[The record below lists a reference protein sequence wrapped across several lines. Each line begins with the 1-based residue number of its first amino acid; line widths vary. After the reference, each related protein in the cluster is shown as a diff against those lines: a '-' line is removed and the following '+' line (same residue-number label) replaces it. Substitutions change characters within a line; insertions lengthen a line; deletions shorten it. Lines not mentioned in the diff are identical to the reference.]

1 VTILAEAFLKN
12 RAEQLPADVSDQFI
26 VPPFFGRISIFAD
39 TKSVRILGGRGCGK
53 TMFIRYFCHS
63 TTFSPRKKQIDDV
76 ALRSVGLYLRPDTG
90 FCSLMTNS
98 WLGAEESKLAFSH
111 YVTLQLLAE
120 AHQAFVNI
128 AAADLAA
135 GRLDVLHQP
144 ISSALALQFSR
155 EVTVVADLG
164 NFVDLRLS
172 ELELWVRNPRRCEQ
186 PMFLSFAS
194 VLPRLAEDLA
204 KGLPRLKDLSFRA
217 FIDEFENL
225 AEVQRMIVCDAIKHP
240 GLRLAV
246 HIAHKRDAV
255 TDFKTSSDERIVELH
270 DLRRIDLEEQLSHEN
285 EFELLA
291 AELFLLRLHLGGVHF
306 DCTVFDPQKLHD
318 QGHLSYRLS
327 QEYRAAVVGR
337 VRAILP
343 RLTSTEVAQEVMK
356 DEPLKRRLA
365 EMIGKGLARHQLKG
379 EYVAVDLID
388 PAKPRAS
395 VVLGALLNRSID
407 PAPVLK
413 AFRAITSDKANS
425 DDPFYKSGGWVD
437 NNLYGCL
444 FHLYAGLSQR
454 ENLLYAG
461 FERFCHLARPSLR
474 YFQELCHV
482 TLLLA
487 FQQSER
493 NDIEPVSHKHQAQ
506 AARQV
511 SDAMFE
517 DVPQLGLYGEKL
529 REMVRRLGTLFEA
542 FNRRAGQSEPEI
554 NHFSIDESDKA
565 GLSDGAQQI
574 LKEARTWSVLYE
586 EPDTKNKLDYDIAQ
600 SDWVLNRI
608 YAPHFGISYRKRR
621 KVTLK
626 AGQVNTI
633 LCQSSLLFEALLKD
647 IVEPEQTG
655 QGHTGQLF
663 EGPQ

>member
-1 VTILAEAFLKN
+1 MTILAEAFLKN

-53 TMFIRYFCHS
+53 TMFIRHFCHS
-63 TTFSPRKKQIDDV
+63 TTFSLKKKQIDDA

-98 WLGAEESKLAFSH
+98 WLGPEEAKMAFSH

-128 AAADLAA
+128 AEADLAA
-135 GRLDVLHQP
+135 GRLNVLNQP
-144 ISSALALQFSR
+144 ISSALALQFS
-155 EVTVVADLG
+155 EKVKVVGDLG
-164 NFVDLRLS
+164 DFVEMRLS
-172 ELELWVRNPRRCEQ
+172 ELELWVRNPKRCEQ

-194 VLPRLAEDLA
+194 VLPRLAEDVSR
-204 KGLPRLKDLSFRA
+204 LPRLKDLSFRA

-225 AEVQRMIVCDAIKHP
+225 AEVQRMVVCDAIKHP

-291 AELFLLRLHLGGVHF
+291 AELFLLRLHLKGVRF
-306 DCTVFDPQKLHD
+306 DCSVFDPQKLHD
-318 QGHLSYRLS
+318 PAHLTYRLS
-327 QEYRAAVVGR
+327 PQYRAAVVGR
-337 VRAILP
+337 VREILP
-343 RLTSTEVAQEVMK
+343 RLTATDIAQKVMQ

-365 EMIGKGLARHQLKG
+365 EMIDKGLSRHQLKATFK
-379 EYVAVDLID
+379 AVDLIN

-395 VVLGALLNRSID
+395 VVLGALLNRSGN
-407 PAPVLK
+407 PAPVLE
-413 AFRAITSDKANS
+413 AFQTIVSDKAND
-425 DDPFYKSGGWVD
+425 DDPFYKSGGWID

-444 FHLYAGLSQR
+444 FHLYAGLPQR

-461 FERFCHLARPSLR
+461 FERFCQLARPSLR

-487 FQQSER
+487 FQRSER
-493 NDIEPVSHKHQAQ
+493 DDIEPVSYEHQAQ

-517 DVPQLGLYGEKL
+517 DVPQLGLHGEKL
-529 REMVRRLGTLFEA
+529 REMVRRLGALFEA
-542 FNRRAGQSEPEI
+542 FNRRPGQSEPEI

-565 GLSDGAQQI
+565 GLSEAAQQI

-586 EPDTKNKLDYDIAQ
+586 EPDTKNKSDYDIAQ

-633 LCQSSLLFEALLKD
+633 LCQSSVLFEALLKD
-647 IVEPEQTG
+647 IVAPEQTALG
-655 QGHTGQLF
+655 STGQLF
-663 EGPQ
+663 

>member
-1 VTILAEAFLKN
+1 MTILAEAFLKN
-12 RAEQLPADVSDQFI
+12 RAEQLPADVSEQFI

-53 TMFIRYFCHS
+53 TMFIRHFCHS
-63 TTFSPRKKQIDDV
+63 TTFSASKRQIADE

-90 FCSLMTNS
+90 FCSLMTTS

-111 YVTLQLLAE
+111 YVTLQLLGE

-128 AAADLAA
+128 AAADLVA
-135 GRLDVLHQP
+135 GPIDVLDRP
-144 ISSALALQFSR
+144 LSSALTLQFSKQ
-155 EVTVVADLG
+155 VTVVRELG
-164 NFVDLRLS
+164 KFVEERLS
-172 ELELWVRNPRRCEQ
+172 ELELWVRNPKRCEQ
-186 PMFLSFAS
+186 PMFLSFSS

-204 KGLPRLKDLSFRA
+204 KRLTRLKDLSFRA

-225 AEVQRMIVCDAIKHP
+225 AEVQRMVVCDAIKHP
-240 GLRLAV
+240 SLRLAV

-270 DLRRIDLEEQLSHEN
+270 DLRKIDLEEQLSHEN

-291 AELFLLRLHLGGVHF
+291 AELFLLRLSLEGVRF
-306 DCTVFDPQKLHD
+306 GCTVFDPRMLHD
-318 QGHLSYRLS
+318 PAHLPYRLS
-327 QEYRAAVVGR
+327 PEYRAAVVGR
-337 VRAILP
+337 VREILP
-343 RLTSTEVAQEVMK
+343 RLTSTEIAREVMN

-365 EMIGKGLARHQLKG
+365 EMVDKGLARHQLKG
-379 EYVAVDLID
+379 KLRAIDLID
-388 PAKPRAS
+388 PTKPRAS
-395 VVLGALLNRSID
+395 VVLGALLNRSGD
-407 PAPVLK
+407 PEPVLL
-413 AFRAITSDKANS
+413 AFHALTGDKAGG

-444 FHLYAGLSQR
+444 FHLYAGLPQR

-461 FERFCHLARPSLR
+461 FERFCQLARPSLR

-487 FQQSER
+487 FQRAER
-493 NDIEPVSHKHQAQ
+493 DDIEPVSHAHQAQ

-517 DVPQLGLYGEKL
+517 DVPQLGLHGEKL
-529 REMVRRLGTLFEA
+529 REMVRRLGSLFEA
-542 FNRRAGQSEPEI
+542 FNRRPGQSEPEI
-554 NHFSIDESDKA
+554 NHFSIDQADKGA
-565 GLSDGAQQI
+565 LSDASLQI

-586 EPDTKNKLDYDIAQ
+586 EPDTKNKRDYDIAQ

-608 YAPHFGISYRKRR
+608 FAPHFGISHRKRR

-626 AGQVNTI
+626 ATQVNTI
-633 LCQSSLLFEALLKD
+633 LCQSSLAFEALLKEL
-647 IVEPEQTG
+647 VEPEQAAPG
-655 QGHTGQLF
+655 GTGQLF
-663 EGPQ
+663 

>member
-1 VTILAEAFLKN
+1 MTILAEAFLKN
-12 RAEQLPADVSDQFI
+12 RAEQLPTDVSDQFI

-53 TMFIRYFCHS
+53 TMFIRHFCHS
-63 TTFSPRKKQIDDV
+63 TTFSPSRKQIDDGT
-76 ALRSVGLYLRPDTG
+76 LSSVGLYLRPDTG
-90 FCSLMTNS
+90 FCSLMTSS
-98 WLGAEESKLAFSH
+98 WLGVEESKMAFSH

-135 GRLDVLHQP
+135 GPLNLLNQP
-144 ISSALALQFSR
+144 ISPALSVQFSN
-155 EVTVVADLG
+155 EVKEVGDLG
-164 NFVDLRLS
+164 AFVEMRLS
-172 ELELWVRNPRRCEQ
+172 EFELWVRNPKRCEQ

-204 KGLPRLKDLSFRA
+204 KGLTRLKDLSFRA

-225 AEVQRMIVCDAIKHP
+225 AEAQRMVVCDAIKHP

-270 DLRRIDLEEQLSHEN
+270 DLRKIDLEEQLSHEK

-291 AELFLLRLHLGGVHF
+291 AELFLLRLHLQGVRF
-306 DCTVFDPQKLHD
+306 GCTVFDPQRLHD
-318 QGHLSYRLS
+318 PAHLSYRLS
-327 QEYRAAVVGR
+327 AEYRSAVVGR
-337 VRAILP
+337 VREILP
-343 RLTSTEVAQEVMK
+343 RLTSIDITQQVMN
-356 DEPLKRRLA
+356 DAPLRRRLA
-365 EMIGKGLARHQLKG
+365 EMIDKGLARHQLKDKFK
-379 EYVAVDLID
+379 AVDLID
-388 PAKPRAS
+388 RAKPRAS
-395 VVLGALLNRSID
+395 VVLGALLNRSGN
-407 PAPVLK
+407 PAAVLA
-413 AFRAITSDKANS
+413 AFWALTGDKAS
-425 DDPFYKSGGWVD
+425 GDEPFYKSGGWVD

-444 FHLYAGLSQR
+444 FHLYAGLPQR

-461 FERFCHLARPSLR
+461 FERFCQLARPSLR

-487 FQQSER
+487 FQR
-493 NDIEPVSHKHQAQ
+493 ADRDDIEPVSHEHQAQ
-506 AARQV
+506 AARHV

-517 DVPQLGLYGEKL
+517 DVPQLGLHGEKL
-529 REMVRRLGTLFEA
+529 REMVRRLGALFEA

-565 GLSDGAQQI
+565 GLSEAAQQI

-586 EPDTKNKLDYDIAQ
+586 EPDTKNKSDYDIAQ

-647 IVEPEQTG
+647 IVEPDQPA
-655 QGHTGQLF
+655 QGGTGQLF
-663 EGPQ
+663 

>member
-1 VTILAEAFLKN
+1 MTILAEAFLKN

-53 TMFIRYFCHS
+53 TMFIRHFCHS
-63 TTFSPRKKQIDDV
+63 TTFSPSKRNIDDA

-90 FCSLMTNS
+90 FCSLMTNN
-98 WLGAEESKLAFSH
+98 WLGAEASKLAFLH

-120 AHQAFVNI
+120 AHHAFVNI

-135 GRLDVLHQP
+135 GQLNVLNEP
-144 ISSALALQFSR
+144 ISSALALQFSK
-155 EVTVVADLG
+155 EVTVVGDLG
-164 NFVDLRLS
+164 NFVEVRLS
-172 ELELWVRNPRRCEQ
+172 ELELWVRNPKRCEQ

-204 KGLPRLKDLSFRA
+204 KLTRLKDLSFRA

-225 AEVQRMIVCDAIKHP
+225 AEVQRMVVCDAIKHP
-240 GLRLAV
+240 SLRLAV

-270 DLRRIDLEEQLSHEN
+270 DLRKIDLEEQLSHEN

-291 AELFLLRLHLGGVHF
+291 AELFLLRLHLEGVRF
-306 DCTVFDPQKLHD
+306 GCSVFDPQKLHD
-318 QGHLSYRLS
+318 PAHLPYRLS
-327 QEYRAAVVGR
+327 QEYRTAVVGR
-337 VRAILP
+337 VREILP
-343 RLTSTEVAQEVMK
+343 RLTATDIAKTVMQ

-365 EMIGKGLARHQLKG
+365 EMINKGLVRHQLSGKFK
-379 EYVAVDLID
+379 AADLID

-395 VVLGALLNRSID
+395 IVLGALLNRSGD
-407 PAPVLK
+407 PAPMLE
-413 AFRAITSDKANS
+413 AFQSISGDKPNG

-444 FHLYAGLSQR
+444 FHLYAGLPQR
-454 ENLLYAG
+454 NNLLYAG
-461 FERFCHLARPSLR
+461 FERFCQLARPSLR

-487 FQQSER
+487 FQRSER
-493 NDIEPVSHKHQAQ
+493 SDIEPVSYEHQAQ
-506 AARQV
+506 AARHV

-517 DVPQLGLYGEKL
+517 DVPQLGLHGEKL
-529 REMVRRLGTLFEA
+529 REMVRRLGAVFEA
-542 FNRRAGQSEPEI
+542 FNRRPGQSEPEI

-565 GLSDGAQQI
+565 GLSEAAQQI

-586 EPDTKNKLDYDIAQ
+586 EPDTKNKSDYDIAQ

-626 AGQVNTI
+626 AGQINTI
-633 LCQSSLLFEALLKD
+633 LCQSSLLFESLLKD
-647 IVEPEQTG
+647 IVAPEQPA
-655 QGHTGQLF
+655 QGGTGQLF
-663 EGPQ
+663 

>member
-1 VTILAEAFLKN
+1 MTILSEAFLKN

-53 TMFIRYFCHS
+53 TMFIRHFCHS
-63 TTFSPRKKQIDDV
+63 TTFSPRKKAINDV
-76 ALRSVGLYLRPDTG
+76 ALQSVGLYLRPDTG

-98 WLGAEESKLAFSH
+98 WLGVEESKMAFSH

-128 AAADLAA
+128 AEADLQT
-135 GRLDVLHQP
+135 GPLDVLGLP
-144 ISSALALQFSR
+144 VSAALALQLSN
-155 EVTVVADLG
+155 EVKVVGDLG
-164 NFVDLRLS
+164 AFVELRLS
-172 ELELWVRNPRRCEQ
+172 ELELWVRNPKRCEK

-204 KGLPRLKDLSFRA
+204 KSLTRLKELSFRA

-240 GLRLAV
+240 SLRLAV

-270 DLRRIDLEEQLSHEN
+270 DLRKIDLEEQLSHDN

-291 AELFLLRLHLGGVHF
+291 AELFLLRLHLEGVRF
-306 DCTVFDPQKLHD
+306 GCEMFDPQKLHD
-318 QGHLSYRLS
+318 PTHLQYRLS
-327 QEYRAAVVGR
+327 QPYRTAVVGR
-337 VRAILP
+337 VREILP
-343 RLTSTEVAQEVMK
+343 RLTSTDIAHKVML

-365 EMIGKGLARHQLKG
+365 EMIGRGFARHQLKG
-379 EYVAVDLID
+379 QFIADSLID
-388 PAKPRAS
+388 PSKPRAS
-395 VVLGALLNRSID
+395 VVLGALLNRSGD
-407 PAPVLK
+407 PAKVLA
-413 AFRAITSDKANS
+413 AFNALASDKS
-425 DDPFYKSGGWVD
+425 KGDDPFTKSGGWID

-444 FHLYAGLSQR
+444 FYLYAGLPQR
-454 ENLLYAG
+454 ANLLYAG
-461 FERFCHLARPSLR
+461 FERFCQLARPSLR

-487 FQQSER
+487 FERSER
-493 NDIEPVSHKHQAQ
+493 DDIEPVSHEHQAQ

-517 DVPQLGLYGEKL
+517 DVPQLGLRGEKL
-529 REMVRRLGTLFEA
+529 REMVRRLGALFEA
-542 FNRRAGQSEPEI
+542 FNRRPGQSEPEI

-565 GLSDGAQQI
+565 GLSDPAQQI

-586 EPDTKNKLDYDIAQ
+586 EPDTKNKSDYDIAQ

-608 YAPHFGISYRKRR
+608 YSPHFGISYRKRR

-626 AGQVNTI
+626 AGQVNVI
-633 LCQSSLLFEALLKD
+633 LCQSSQQFEALLKE
-647 IVEPEQTG
+647 IVDPEQAS
-655 QGHTGQLF
+655 QGGTDQLF
-663 EGPQ
+663 

>member
-53 TMFIRYFCHS
+53 TMFIRHFCHS
-63 TTFSPRKKQIDDV
+63 TTFSARKKQIDDE

-90 FCSLMTNS
+90 FCSLMTTS

-111 YVTLQLLAE
+111 YVTLQLLGE

-135 GRLDVLHQP
+135 GPLDVLDQP
-144 ISSALALQFSR
+144 LSSALTLQFSKQ
-155 EVTVVADLG
+155 VATVGQLG
-164 NFVDLRLS
+164 KFVEERLS
-172 ELELWVRNPRRCEQ
+172 ELELWVRNPKRCEQ

-194 VLPRLAEDLA
+194 VLPRLADDLA
-204 KGLPRLKDLSFRA
+204 KGLTRLKDLSFRA

-225 AEVQRMIVCDAIKHP
+225 AEVQRMVVCDAIKHP
-240 GLRLAV
+240 SLRLAV

-270 DLRRIDLEEQLSHEN
+270 DLRKIDLEDQLSHEN

-291 AELFLLRLHLGGVHF
+291 AELFLLRIHLQGVRF
-306 DCTVFDPQKLHD
+306 GCPMFDPQRLHD
-318 QGHLSYRLS
+318 PAHLPYRLS
-327 QEYRAAVVGR
+327 PEYRTAVVGR
-337 VRAILP
+337 VRDILP
-343 RLTSTEVAQEVMK
+343 RLTAPDIAREVMK
-356 DEPLKRRLA
+356 DDPLKRRLA
-365 EMIGKGLARHQLKG
+365 EMIDKGLARHQLKG
-379 EYVAVDLID
+379 KLKAIDLID

-395 VVLGALLNRSID
+395 VVLGALLNRSGNPEI
-407 PAPVLK
+407 VLH
-413 AFRAITSDKANS
+413 AFQALTGDKAS
-425 DDPFYKSGGWVD
+425 GDDPFYKSGGWVD

-444 FHLYAGLSQR
+444 FHLYAGLPQR

-461 FERFCHLARPSLR
+461 FERFCQLARPSLR

-487 FQQSER
+487 FQRSER
-493 NDIEPVSHKHQAQ
+493 DDIEPVSHAHQAQ

-517 DVPQLGLYGEKL
+517 DVPQLGLHGEKL
-529 REMVRRLGTLFEA
+529 REMVRRLGALFEA
-542 FNRRAGQSEPEI
+542 FNRRPGQSEPEI
-554 NHFSIDESDKA
+554 NHFSIDQADKVA
-565 GLSDGAQQI
+565 LSEAAQQI

-586 EPDTKNKLDYDIAQ
+586 EPDTKNKSDYDIAQ

-621 KVTLK
+621 KITLK
-626 AGQVNTI
+626 ATQVNTI
-633 LCQSSLLFEALLKD
+633 LCQSSQLFEALLKEL
-647 IVEPEQTG
+647 VEPEQAA
-655 QGHTGQLF
+655 QGGTGQLF
-663 EGPQ
+663 